1 MKTIEV
7 KFTTVLAI
15 VVALI
20 LLALSIYIYNGVQGR
35 YELNKQIQISY
46 TTPDYYFDVTLDTT
60 EIKSFPATINVTAKN
75 NNGTNY
81 TTEDLTYTIGLDN
94 SNYTVTAVGGNTR
107 TLAGG
112 KVSVETYAITINK
125 TGTDTSDKINLIFT
139 VNKPYTDTK
148 GQELKINTIPAYY
161 GALVTNYSAN
171 GISAWRVFHKD
182 ENGRVYL
189 ITDDYVEYDKLP
201 TSTKGTAL
209 NLASGYSCVINFKDI
224 VNNNDYTGS
233 DWIINNTNANAK
245 KWLNKYLTEYPNSTS
260 ESIKAVA
267 YMMDTAKWSTFV
279 NSRYAEYAIGGPTL
293 ELFCESHKV
302 THPDRYVEC
311 DFINGSYKLKL
322 STNENYSETVSNLS
336 YRDYDR
342 LYASNDTSKARG
354 MWLATPL
361 YENSVF
367 NTIHGVNTSYFNV
380 GKSLFGTGYVGGPGL
395 RPIVCLKSG
404 YDIVSNGDG
413 TYRIQ

>member
-15 VVALI
+15 VLALI
-20 LLALSIYIYNGVQGR
+20 LLALSIYIYNEVQGR

-112 KVSVETYAITINK
+112 RETQETYAITINK

-148 GQELKINTIPAYY
+148 SQGLEINTIPAYY

-201 TSTKGTAL
+201 KDRSQIAL
-209 NLASGYSCVINFKDI
+209 NKYTDYTANFKDI
-224 VNNNDYTGS
+224 VNNNYYTGS
-233 DWIINNTNANAK
+233 AWIRSNTNANAR
-245 KWLNKYLTEYPNSTS
+245 KWLNKYLTAYPGSTNGN
-260 ESIKAVA
+260 IKAVA
-267 YMMDTAKWSTFV
+267 YMMDTTKWRTFV
-279 NSRYAEYAIGGPTL
+279 NTTYAEYAIGGPTT
-293 ELFCESHKV
+293 ELFCASYKV
-302 THPDRYVEC
+302 THPDKYIEC
-311 DFINGSYKLKL
+311 DSVIENGYKVKW
-322 STNENYSETVSNLS
+322 NNNGNYGTSISGLTKN
-336 YRDYDR
+336 DYNKIYIIGD
-342 LYASNDTSKARG
+342 SSKANG
-354 MWLATPL
+354 MWLASPSSS
-361 YENSVF
+361 YEDYVQSTGDYGGIAFTFWDMSNS
-367 NTIHGVNTSYFNV
+367 GVCGF
-380 GKSLFGTGYVGGPGL
+380 

-404 YDIVSNGDG
+404 VDIVSNGDG
-413 TYRIQ
+413 TYKIQ